1 MKKAIITTTVFLLY
15 GSASLYAHREVAV
28 QPNDSLTINLKGYK
42 EGSAVWQ
49 RSADKKSWLCDS
61 AADNPNVLRLKATAP
76 LYFRLAVA
84 EDDGCGP
91 YYSDTLQVNFA
102 AWLPDPLSTDK
113 KNTSLNA
120 GRGYV
125 EPQPASGLS
134 MSERG
139 GLSGWT
145 DSLKKAVWYLYQKPG
160 RYTLNFVL
168 TLDSERTRSFKITC
182 STNDEKLGF
191 SPVSS
196 EFSYTGK
203 GRTDTLSA
211 VTVDVAK
218 TGYYKYELESKNAAG
233 AILIHSLLFK
243 GIATPEQPDIPEPP
257 HTTDYLSSPSVHLG
271 YHPTTPGN
279 AGVRYDWFYQELMAP
294 SGFTPVATYY
304 MAIGFDGGYF
314 GMQANSLTERRIL
327 FSVWD
332 QIDLDYYK
340 KIGRTPPKDSLVSL
354 VDCAPYAQ
362 ANSFG
367 GEGTGGQSYVGRYRP
382 DTWIEDTPVKFL
394 LNVRRQTVQRED
406 KNGTKPA
413 VLISAWYKAYEDE
426 GWRYIAT
433 WCRPFVNTYFDAFHS
448 FLENYGW
455 TNGHLARK
463 AYYYHSFGR
472 RVNDGQWVHF
482 NRGTFG
488 NTDGKEG
495 QRVDIARGA
504 APEDP
509 AKFYMLSGGYLP
521 NAAVSEDTVPL
532 IANPET
538 VVPADLTP
546 FMQRVDDALVN
557 DSIRKNLVVK
567 EKTSWSVRSFS
578 SEETSGEGTTN
589 GRAALIVDGDAAT
602 YWHSRWTGT
611 PATFPHWF
619 VVDMA
624 REEEAKGFRFT
635 LSGGSG
641 RYMKNIRIE
650 KSGDGSTWETIFE
663 GDAPNQESYILPLD
677 NPATF
682 RYFKLT
688 ISSGFEDGVHTRINE
703 IDVY

>member
-1 MKKAIITTTVFLLY
+1 MKKTIIATTVFLLY
-15 GSASLYAHREVAV
+15 GSALLYAHREVEV
-28 QPNDSLTINLKGYK
+28 QPNDSLTINIKGYK
-42 EGSAVWQ
+42 EGSAEWQ
-49 RSADKKSWLCDS
+49 RSTDKKIWRHDS
-61 AADNPNVLRLKATAP
+61 AANDPNALRWKATAP
-76 LYFRLAVA
+76 SYFRLKVA

-91 YYSDTLQVNFA
+91 YYSDTLQVNFVA
-102 AWLPDPLSTDK
+102 YLPDPLSSDK
-113 KNTSLNA
+113 KYTSLNA

-139 GLSGWT
+139 YLSGWT

-160 RYTLNFVL
+160 RYNLNFVL
-168 TLDSERTRSFKITC
+168 TLDNARTRSFKITC

-203 GRTDTLSA
+203 GRLDTLDA
-211 VTVDVAK
+211 ITVDVAK
-218 TGYYKYELESKNAAG
+218 TGYYKYELESKNVAG
-233 AILIHSLLFK
+233 AILIHSLLFR
-243 GIATPEQPDIPEPP
+243 GIATPELPGIPEPP

-271 YHPTTPGN
+271 FHPTTPGN
-279 AGVRYDWFYQELMAP
+279 VGVRYDWFYQEIMVP
-294 SGFTPVATYY
+294 SGFSPIATYW
-304 MAIGFDGGYF
+304 MAIGFSGGYF
-314 GMQANSLTERRIL
+314 GMQNNSLTERRIL

-332 QIDLDYYK
+332 QIDIDYYNR
-340 KIGRTPPKDSLVSL
+340 IGRTPPKDSLVSL
-354 VDCAPYAQ
+354 VDYAPYAQ

-367 GEGTGGQSYVGRYRP
+367 GEGTGGQSYVGRYRV
-382 DTWIEDTPVKFL
+382 DTWVEDKPVKFL
-394 LNVRRQTVQRED
+394 LNARKQTVLRDD

-413 VLISAWYKAYEDE
+413 MLISAWYKAYEQE

-433 WCRPFVNTYFDAFHS
+433 WRRPFVTDYFDAFHS

-455 TNGHLARK
+455 YNGHLARK
-463 AYYYHSFGR
+463 GYYYNSFGR
-472 RVNDGQWVHF
+472 RENDGQWVHF

-495 QRVDIARGA
+495 QRVDVARGA

-509 AKFYMLSGGYLP
+509 EKFYMLSGGYVP
-521 NAAVSEDTVPL
+521 NAAVKEDTLPL
-532 IANPET
+532 ISNSEEIL
-538 VVPADLTP
+538 PADLTP
-546 FMQRVDDALVN
+546 FIQRVDAALVN
-557 DSIRKNLVVK
+557 DSVRKNLVVK
-567 EKTSWSVRSFS
+567 EKDGWSVLSFS
-578 SEETSGEGTTN
+578 SEATSGEGTN
-589 GRAALIVDGDAAT
+589 GRAALIIDGDAAT
-602 YWHSRWTGT
+602 YWHSRWQGT

-624 REEEAKGFRFT
+624 REEEVSGFRFT

-641 RYMKNIRIE
+641 RYMKNIKIE
-650 KSGDGSTWETIFE
+650 KSSDSSTWETIFE

-677 NPATF
+677 SPAAF

-688 ISSGFEDGVHTRINE
+688 INSGFEDGVHTRINE